1 MGRVVPPRLTEEP
14 QKASEQRGIANDLAN
29 FGALRRINEPLMT
42 LLNIRGN
49 LRAYT
54 NGVTQEPNERTGGI
68 APEQKLLGKSPA
80 IERTLRQIQDAAAI
94 DVAVLISGESGTGK
108 DLAAR
113 MLHQMSRRARYPMV
127 KINCPA
133 IPGQLFESELFGH
146 EPGAFTGAR
155 AARPGKFEQAN
166 NGTLFL
172 DEIGELDMA
181 LQSKLLR
188 AVQDFRVVRLGGV
201 DEREVNVRLICG
213 TNRNLEEE
221 SKRGAFRSDLYYRI
235 NVIHIEMPTL
245 RSRSEDVPLLFQHF
259 VRLYSNQYGRWPD
272 PITPSAMR
280 ILEQYHWPGNMRE
293 LENLAKRYV
302 VLGGEEHVLSALRD
316 PRDDGFAVPQTVDV
330 NTPLRI
336 QTKRAVQSLER
347 RIILDVL
354 RAHKWNR
361 RKAARSL
368 DISYRAL
375 LYKIKEAGLPP
386 IRTVKARPPVED
398 VAPPED
404 PAVDC
409 KQPAA

>member
-1 MGRVVPPRLTEEP
+1 MGNV
-14 QKASEQRGIANDLAN
+14 IAI
-29 FGALRRINEPLMT
+29 GKS
-42 LLNIRGN
+42 
-49 LRAYT
+49 RAYPSI
-54 NGVTQEPNERTGGI
+54 VTHQANERTDGTN
-68 APEQKLLGKSPA
+68 PEQMLLGNSAA
-80 IERTLRQIQDAAAI
+80 IQRTLRQIRDAAAV

-113 MLHQMSRRARYPMV
+113 MLHQLSRRSRHPMV
-127 KINCPA
+127 RINCAA

-155 AARPGKFEQAN
+155 SARPGKFEMAN
-166 NGTLFL
+166 HGTLFL
-172 DEIGELDMA
+172 DEIGDLDIS

-188 AVQDFRVVRLGGV
+188 ALQDFRIVRLGGV
-201 DEREVNVRLICG
+201 EEHEVNVRLICG

-221 SKRGAFRSDLYYRI
+221 AKRGTFRSDLFYRI
-235 NVIHIEMPTL
+235 NVVHIEMPTL
-245 RSRSEDVPLLFQHF
+245 RNRSEDVPLLFQHF
-259 VRLYSNQYGRWPD
+259 VRLYSNQYGRRPE
-272 PITPSAMR
+272 PITSSAMR
-280 ILEQYHWPGNMRE
+280 ILEKYHWPGNMRE

-316 PRDDGFAVPQTVDV
+316 PRDDQAILPETIDV

-354 RAHKWNR
+354 RVHKWNR

-386 IRTVKARPPVED
+386 VRTVKPRPPLQIVS
-398 VAPPED
+398 
-404 PAVDC
+404 
-409 KQPAA
+409 AAGESSVSEESADTRTQASP

>member
-1 MGRVVPPRLTEEP
+1 M
-14 QKASEQRGIANDLAN
+14 
-29 FGALRRINEPLMT
+29 
-42 LLNIRGN
+42 
-49 LRAYT
+49 
-54 NGVTQEPNERTGGI
+54 
-68 APEQKLLGKSPA
+68 LLGQSPA
-80 IERTLRQIQDAAAI
+80 IQRAIRQIQDAAAV
-94 DVAVLISGESGTGK
+94 DVAVLIMGESGTGK
-108 DLAAR
+108 ELAAR
-113 MLHQMSRRARYPMV
+113 MLHQLSRRSRHPMV
-127 KINCPA
+127 KVNCPA

-155 AARPGKFEQAN
+155 SSRPGKFELAN
-166 NGTLFL
+166 HGTLFL
-172 DEIGELDMA
+172 DEIGELDVA

-188 AVQDFRVVRLGGV
+188 AVQDFRIVRLGGV
-201 DEREVNVRLICG
+201 EEHEVNVRLICG

-221 SKRGAFRSDLYYRI
+221 VKRGNFRSDLYYRI
-235 NVIHIEMPTL
+235 NVVQIEMPPL
-245 RSRSEDVPLLFQHF
+245 RRRSEDVPLLFQHF
-259 VRLYSNQYGRWPD
+259 VRLYGNQYGRRPE
-272 PITPSAMR
+272 PISTSAMR
-280 ILEQYHWPGNMRE
+280 ILEKYHWPGNMRE

-316 PRDDGFAVPQTVDV
+316 PREDAFPMPEAVDL

-386 IRTVKARPPVED
+386 IRNVKPRTAVENTALPD
-398 VAPPED
+398 DTNGTHVQTSA
-404 PAVDC
+404 
-409 KQPAA
+409 